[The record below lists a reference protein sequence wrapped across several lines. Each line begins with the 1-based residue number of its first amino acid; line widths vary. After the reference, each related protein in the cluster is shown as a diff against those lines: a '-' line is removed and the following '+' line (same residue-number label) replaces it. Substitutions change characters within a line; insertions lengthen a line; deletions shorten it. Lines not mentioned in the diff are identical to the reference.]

1 MTEQAK
7 RNMKVDDIIA
17 NDAHRNALR
26 LYATASTWW
35 GIAYPADRVRD
46 LAAVCEPWV

>member
-1 MTEQAK
+1 MVSGEHP
-7 RNMKVDDIIA
+7 KV
-17 NDAHRNALR
+17 
-26 LYATASTWW
+26 TADRQTRW

>member
-1 MTEQAK
+1 MVAGEHP
-7 RNMKVDDIIA
+7 NV
-17 NDAHRNALR
+17 
-26 LYATASTWW
+26 TAYRHTRW